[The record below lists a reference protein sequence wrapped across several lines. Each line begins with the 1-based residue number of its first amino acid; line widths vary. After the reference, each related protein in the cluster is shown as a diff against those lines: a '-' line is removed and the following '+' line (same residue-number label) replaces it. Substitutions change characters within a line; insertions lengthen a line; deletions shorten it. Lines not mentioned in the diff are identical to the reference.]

1 MYLIMRFWLF
11 LIGIWL
17 VTLTPLTGQE
27 TKAIKQAD
35 SAQHDSTIIKFDIK
49 EKIGPSVW
57 RKTKQAFKLAN
68 KKSADYVIVHMNTFG
83 GRVGEADSI
92 RTAILDASMPVYVFI
107 DPNAASAGALISI
120 ACDKIYMSPS
130 ATMGAATVVGQQ
142 GEKAPEKYQS
152 YMRGTMR
159 ATAQA
164 TGRDPDIAEAMVD
177 ERIDLKGIAPE
188 GELLTFTRS
197 EAIANDYC
205 DGKANSVR
213 EVLQKEG
220 LASYQVVEPEL
231 SLTDKIIDFL
241 INPAVSSFLI
251 LLMLGGLY
259 FELQSP
265 GLGFPLA
272 LAIAG
277 AVLYFAPL
285 YLEALAAYWEIA
297 LFVFGVLLIGVEVF
311 VIPGFGI
318 SGFGGLL
325 LVLASLVLTLL
336 QNDFFDFRFTRMDDV
351 LQAILTVLGALIGF
365 VVFIL
370 VFGKPLFNSG
380 AFQRMVLQTTL
391 SHSDDEAPVQAND
404 AQEATASNTPEKS
417 RASKFVG
424 QVAKAHTDLSPSG
437 KVWLDGN
444 MYDAVSE
451 GEFIEQG
458 QEVKIL
464 KDLKSRLLVR
474 PIDEE

>member
-1 MYLIMRFWLF
+1 MRIQLI
-11 LIGIWL
+11 LIGLWL
-17 VTLTPLTGQE
+17 VSLTPLLGQS
-27 TKAIKQAD
+27 APD
-35 SAQHDSTIIKFDIK
+35 SATTAKADTAQQDTTILRFPIK
-49 EKIGPSVW
+49 EKIGPSAW
-57 RKTKQAFKLAN
+57 RKTKQAFELAR
-68 KKSADYVIVHMNTFG
+68 KKDADYVMIHMNTFG
-83 GRVGEADSI
+83 GRVAEADSI
-92 RTAILDASMPVYVFI
+92 RSAILDAPMPVYVFI

-130 ATMGAATVVGQQ
+130 ATMGAATVVNQS

-164 TGRDPDIAEAMVD
+164 SGRDPDIAEAMVD
-177 ERIDLKGIAPE
+177 ASIDLEGIAPE

-205 DGKANSVR
+205 EGKAGTFQ
-213 EVLQKEG
+213 EMLEKEG
-220 LASYQVVEPEL
+220 LASYPVTRPEA
-231 SLTDKIIDFL
+231 SFTDQLIQFL

-272 LAIAG
+272 LSIGGAI
-277 AVLYFAPL
+277 LYFAPL
-285 YLEALAAYWEIA
+285 YVEALAAYWEIA
-297 LFVFGVLLIGVEVF
+297 LFVFGVVLIGVEVF
-311 VIPGFGI
+311 VIPGFGVT
-318 SGFGGLL
+318 GFGGLL
-325 LVLASLVLTLL
+325 LVFSSLVLTLL
-336 QNDFFDFRFTRMDDV
+336 QNDFLDFRFTRMDQV
-351 LQAILTVLGALIGF
+351 LQAVLTVLGALVGF
-365 VVFIL
+365 IVFTL
-370 VFGKPLFNSG
+370 VFGKPFFNST

-391 SHSDDEAPVQAND
+391 NESDGTDHVLQ
-404 AQEATASNTPEKS
+404 QEQPEETASNAPEKARQS
-417 RASKFVG
+417 RFVG
-424 QVAKAHTDLSPSG
+424 MTGSAYTELSPSG
-437 KVWLDGN
+437 KVWLEDN

-458 QEVKIL
+458 TEVRVL

-474 PIDEE
+474 PLNE